1 MHIHKLVTTNVC
13 GVGVQLLPTWAP
25 PSRLWVGISL
35 EMGWGAGRVHAIS
48 KHGKTANGHGGNNW
62 KKNPHFE
69 KEIAGKIWGMI
80 LEYMAISRKEV
91 YLKNKGSGMQRNLRS
106 LKRTVRK
113 LVSGIESMTAETR
126 ILWKIPKKQG
136 QVIRKKG
143 KHPLTK
149 NLKMMFAILF

>member
-1 MHIHKLVTTNVC
+1 MQLANMARQLMAMEETT
-13 GVGVQLLPTWAP
+13 
-25 PSRLWVGISL
+25 
-35 EMGWGAGRVHAIS
+35 E
-48 KHGKTANGHGGNNW
+48 

-126 ILWKIPKKQG
+126 IL
-136 QVIRKKG
+136 
-143 KHPLTK
+143 
-149 NLKMMFAILF
+149 